1 MATNH
6 EVESSNLSGDAKLSH
21 SFNSR
26 TCAFQAQDKGAIPLC
41 GSNRKDFNMDNK
53 IEISLD
59 SYTALIRENER
70 LKANLTRCYKQMK
83 ALVDDNIRQYEISKM
98 TREECIEAKGQSFLS
113 LVDEYAFGDGI
124 KVVLE
129 EWPCF
134 TKADIEAEFGKRIY
148 AMILERLRQLPG
160 DKK

>member
-1 MATNH
+1 
-6 EVESSNLSGDAKLSH
+6 
-21 SFNSR
+21 
-26 TCAFQAQDKGAIPLC
+26 
-41 GSNRKDFNMDNK
+41 MDNK

-59 SYTALIRENER
+59 SYTSLIRENER

-134 TKADIEAEFGKRIY
+134 TKADIEDEFGKRIY
-148 AMILERLRQLPG
+148 SMICERLRQLPG
-160 DKK
+160 DEK

>member
-1 MATNH
+1 
-6 EVESSNLSGDAKLSH
+6 
-21 SFNSR
+21 
-26 TCAFQAQDKGAIPLC
+26 
-41 GSNRKDFNMDNK
+41 MDNK

-59 SYTALIRENER
+59 SYTSLIRENER

-83 ALVDDNIRQYEISKM
+83 ALVDDNIRKYEISKM
-98 TREECIEAKGQSFLS
+98 TKEECIEAKGQSFLS

-148 AMILERLRQLPG
+148 SMICERLRQLPG
-160 DKK
+160 DKQ

>member
-1 MATNH
+1 
-6 EVESSNLSGDAKLSH
+6 
-21 SFNSR
+21 
-26 TCAFQAQDKGAIPLC
+26 
-41 GSNRKDFNMDNK
+41 MDNK

-113 LVDEYAFGDGI
+113 LIDEYAFGDGI

-134 TKADIEAEFGKRIY
+134 TKADIEAEFGKRIHD
-148 AMILERLRQLPG
+148 MICERLRQLPG
-160 DKK
+160 DEK